1 MKKLAILFILPLLMI
16 SCCKKEE
23 TSKKDPIDQLPPLTH
38 HGANTAG
45 CLVNGEAFLPGS
57 APMPLKCDYYQQQY
71 FIVALTKKS
80 NHKLYSII
88 VAVTKHL
95 IVGHTYILTEEFT
108 SSGHGTDFATY
119 SIDANV
125 YPSTYHYNTT
135 TAHYGE
141 LTITHHD
148 YNNATISGTFWFNAV
163 NADGDIVHITDG
175 RFDCEY

>member
-1 MKKLAILFILPLLMI
+1 MKKLAILFIIPLLMI

-23 TSKKDPIDQLPPLTH
+23 TEKKDPIDQLPPLTH

-57 APMPLKCDYYQQQY
+57 VPMPLKCDYYQQQY
-71 FIVALTKKS
+71 FIVAFSKRI
-80 NHKLYSII
+80 NGDRYGVSI
-88 VAVTKHL
+88 VVNKHL
-95 IVGHTYILTEEFT
+95 VVGQTYRLIEDEYMVGH
-108 SSGHGTDFATY
+108 SSDYATY
-119 SIDANV
+119 TTNSDPPPNNN
-125 YPSTYHYNTT
+125 YYNTT
-135 TAHYGE
+135 STHYGE